1 MHRINSFLDTKESGG
16 YDPLR
21 YFGESGDPSLEASLM
36 VPRRVRVAVIL
47 CAIFAFV
54 GAGFWIHALFFSRTT
69 RPASMPAQAQNAAEA
84 LQSAFVSI
92 AEHVRPAVV
101 HISPIQVAKRRRAP
115 FAPGP
120 YGDDPLLK
128 DFWDQFLGPRGPGRR
143 EEFFARGLGSGVIF
157 DKRGYVLTN
166 NHVVQGADGVLL
178 RLASKREYQGR
189 IIGADVTTDLAV
201 IQFEPDGDVP
211 VATLGNSDSLRVG
224 EWAIAIG
231 NPFGLD
237 NTVTVGVVS
246 ATGRA
251 DVGIATYENFIQT
264 DASINPGNSG
274 GPLVNLRGE
283 VIGINTAIVATGQGI
298 GFAIPANMV
307 KRVTSQLMDRGKV
320 TRGWIGIA
328 MEPLTSELAQSLGLR
343 EARGAVVARVYPGG
357 PAAAAGIEKNDV
369 VVTFEGV
376 PVEDYRQLQ
385 RMSADAEVGK
395 TVKLEIVRNR
405 ERRAILLRVAEA
417 PDRTTPDR
425 PQKRDPT
432 R

>member
-1 MHRINSFLDTKESGG
+1 
-16 YDPLR
+16 
-21 YFGESGDPSLEASLM
+21 M
-36 VPRRVRVAVIL
+36 VPRAVRIALAVCVL
-47 CAIFAFV
+47 FAFL
-54 GAGFWIHALFFSRTT
+54 GAGFWIHAVLLSRSGG
-69 RPASMPAQAQNAAEA
+69 PAPTPERGLNAAEA
-84 LQSAFVSI
+84 LQSAFVSV
-92 AEHVRPAVV
+92 AEHVKPAVV
-101 HISPIQVAKRRRAP
+101 HISPVQVAKRRRAP
-115 FAPGP
+115 IVPGP
-120 YGDDPLLK
+120 FADDPAYK
-128 DFWDQFLGPRGPGRR
+128 DFFDQFLGPRGPGQR
-143 EEFFARGLGSGVIF
+143 EEFQLPGLGSGVIF
-157 DKRGYVLTN
+157 DSRGYVLTN
-166 NHVVQGADGVLL
+166 NHVVRGADGVLL
-178 RLASKREYQGR
+178 RLASKREYRGR

-201 IQFEPDGDVP
+201 IQFEPDGAVP
-211 VATLGNSDSLRVG
+211 VATLGNSDTLRVG

-307 KRVTSQLMDRGKV
+307 KRITGQLMDRGKV

-328 MEPLTSELAQSLGLR
+328 MEPLTNELAQSLGLR
-343 EARGAVVARVYPGG
+343 EARGAVVARVYSNG

-369 VVTFEGV
+369 VVSFEGT

-385 RMSADAEVGK
+385 RLSADAEVGK

-405 ERRAILLRVAEA
+405 ERRTVQLRVAEA
-417 PDRTTPDR
+417 PDRITPERPTQPRDR
-425 PQKRDPT
+425 N
-432 R
+432 

>member
-1 MHRINSFLDTKESGG
+1 MLPRSVRIAL
-16 YDPLR
+16 
-21 YFGESGDPSLEASLM
+21 A
-36 VPRRVRVAVIL
+36 A
-47 CAIFAFV
+47 CALFAFL
-54 GAGFWIHALFFSRTT
+54 GAGFWIHALFFSRQSVSVAAA
-69 RPASMPAQAQNAAEA
+69 PAPQNPAEA
-84 LQSAFVSI
+84 LQSAFVSV

-101 HISPIQVAKRRRAP
+101 HISPTQAAKRRRPSITPGP
-115 FAPGP
+115 FA
-120 YGDDPLLK
+120 DDPLLK
-128 DFWDQFLGPRGPGRR
+128 DFFDQFLGPRGPGRR
-143 EEFFARGLGSGVIF
+143 EEFQLPGLGSGVII
-157 DKRGYVLTN
+157 DKRGFVLTN
-166 NHVVQGADGVLL
+166 NHVVRGADGVLL

-201 IQFEPDGDVP
+201 IQFDPDTPVP
-211 VATLGNSDSLRVG
+211 VATLGNSDALRVG

-237 NTVTVGVVS
+237 NTVTVGVIS

-283 VIGINTAIVATGQGI
+283 VIGINTAIVASGQGI

-307 KRVTSQLMDRGKV
+307 KRITGQLMDRGKV

-328 MEPLTSELAQSLGLR
+328 TEPLTTELAQSFGLS
-343 EARGAVVARVYPGG
+343 ETRGAVVARVYPGG
-357 PAAAAGIEKNDV
+357 PAAAAGLEKNDV
-369 VVTFEGV
+369 VVTFEGI

-385 RMSADAEVGK
+385 RLSADAEVGK

-405 ERRAILLRVAEA
+405 SRKTIELRVAEA

-425 PQKRDPT
+425 PTPPRD